1 MAAQGAA
8 ERSGRIA
15 FVPLQLVEAQ
25 RLYQHV
31 AEQIGGLIQAGEFRV
46 GARLPPERELAKQL
60 GVSRPVVREAM
71 IALEI
76 AGLVD
81 VRGGAGTFVKRARTD
96 AGSLLAAVSDPGPGP
111 FDLIAARRLLE
122 GEIAFAAAAK
132 VTPTNLHSLTEAI
145 EQMRADIEA
154 GRDTRASDRLFHVG
168 VAELTG
174 NAVLSGLVDGL
185 WAHMLAPMFDV
196 LGRHAGLRGEDR
208 MTVADHE
215 RIVEALGRRD
225 PAAAREAMR
234 AHLAHVEEIL
244 MREDLEEAGAG

>member
-1 MAAQGAA
+1 MP
-8 ERSGRIA
+8 I
-15 FVPLQLVEAQ
+15 QLVEAQ

-31 AEQIGGLIQAGEFRV
+31 AEQIGSLIHAGEFRD
-46 GARLPPERELAKQL
+46 GDRLPPERELAKQL

-81 VRGGAGTFVKRARTD
+81 VRGGAGAFVKRARAD
-96 AGSLLAAVSDPGPGP
+96 AGSLLAATADPGPGP
-111 FDLIAARRLLE
+111 FDLIAARQLLE
-122 GEIAFAAAAK
+122 GEIAFTAASK
-132 VTPTNLHSLTEAI
+132 VTPANMHSLTAAI
-145 EQMRADIEA
+145 DQMRSDIEA
-154 GRDTRASDRLFHVG
+154 GRDTRQSDRLFHLR

-174 NAVLSGLVDGL
+174 NGVLSGLVDGL

-208 MTVADHE
+208 MTIADHE

-225 PAAAREAMR
+225 AEAARAAMR

-244 MREDLEEAGAG
+244 MREDMADVEAQ

>member
-1 MAAQGAA
+1 
-8 ERSGRIA
+8 
-15 FVPLQLVEAQ
+15 VPIQLVEAQ

-31 AEQIGGLIQAGEFRV
+31 AEQIGSLIHAGEFRD
-46 GARLPPERELAKQL
+46 GDRLPPERELAKQL

-81 VRGGAGTFVKRARTD
+81 VRGGAGAFVKRARAD
-96 AGSLLAAVSDPGPGP
+96 ASSLLAATADPGPGP
-111 FDLIAARRLLE
+111 FDLIAARQMLE
-122 GEIAFAAAAK
+122 GEIAFTAASK
-132 VTPTNLHSLTEAI
+132 VTQANLHSLTEAI
-145 EQMRADIEA
+145 DQMRSDIEA
-154 GRDTRASDRLFHVG
+154 GRDTRQSDRLFHLR

-174 NAVLSGLVDGL
+174 NGVLSGLVDGL

-208 MTVADHE
+208 MTIADHE

-225 PAAAREAMR
+225 AEAARAAMR

-244 MREDLEEAGAG
+244 MREDMADVEAQ

>member
-1 MAAQGAA
+1 
-8 ERSGRIA
+8 
-15 FVPLQLVEAQ
+15 VPIQLVEAQ

-31 AEQIGGLIQAGEFRV
+31 AEQIGSLIHAGEFRD
-46 GARLPPERELAKQL
+46 GDRLPPERELAKQL

-81 VRGGAGTFVKRARTD
+81 VRGGAGAFVKRARAD
-96 AGSLLAAVSDPGPGP
+96 AGSLLAAAADPGPGP
-111 FDLIAARRLLE
+111 FDLIAARQLLE
-122 GEIAFAAAAK
+122 GEIAFTAAAK
-132 VTPTNLHSLTEAI
+132 VTPANLHSLTEAI
-145 EQMRADIEA
+145 NQMRADIEA
-154 GRDTRASDRLFHVG
+154 RRDTRQSDRLFHLR

-174 NAVLSGLVDGL
+174 NTVLSGLVDGL

-208 MTVADHE
+208 MTIDDHE

-225 PAAAREAMR
+225 PAAARAAMR

-244 MREDLEEAGAG
+244 MREDLEDAGTQ

>member
-1 MAAQGAA
+1 
-8 ERSGRIA
+8 
-15 FVPLQLVEAQ
+15 VPIQLVEAQ

-31 AEQIGGLIQAGEFRV
+31 AEQIGSLIHAGEFRD
-46 GARLPPERELAKQL
+46 GDRLPPERELAKQL

-81 VRGGAGTFVKRARTD
+81 VRGGAGAFVKRARAD
-96 AGSLLAAVSDPGPGP
+96 AGSLLATTADPGPGP
-111 FDLIAARRLLE
+111 FDLIAARQLLE
-122 GEIAFAAAAK
+122 GEIAFTAASK
-132 VTPTNLHSLTEAI
+132 VTQANLRSLTEAI
-145 EQMRADIEA
+145 DQMRSDIEA
-154 GRDTRASDRLFHVG
+154 GRDTRQSDRLFHLR

-174 NAVLSGLVDGL
+174 NGVLSGLVDGL

-196 LGRHAGLRGEDR
+196 LGRHAGLRGKDR
-208 MTVADHE
+208 MTIADHE

-225 PAAAREAMR
+225 AEAARAAMR

-244 MREDLEEAGAG
+244 MREDMEDAEAQ

>member
-1 MAAQGAA
+1 
-8 ERSGRIA
+8 
-15 FVPLQLVEAQ
+15 VPIQLVEAQ

-31 AEQIGGLIQAGEFRV
+31 AEQIGSLIHAGEFRD
-46 GARLPPERELAKQL
+46 GDRLPPERELAKQL

-81 VRGGAGTFVKRARTD
+81 VRGGAGAFVKRARAD
-96 AGSLLAAVSDPGPGP
+96 AGSLLAAQADPGP
-111 FDLIAARRLLE
+111 FDLIAARRMIE
-122 GEIAFAAAAK
+122 GEIAFTAASN
-132 VTPTNLHSLTEAI
+132 VTPMNLDALTEAI
-145 EQMRADIEA
+145 DQMRSDIEA
-154 GRDTRASDRLFHVG
+154 GRDTRQADRLFHLR

-174 NAVLSGLVDGL
+174 NGVLSGLVDGL

-208 MTVADHE
+208 MTIADHE

-225 PAAAREAMR
+225 AEAARAAMR

-244 MREDLEEAGAG
+244 MREDLEDAETS

>member
-1 MAAQGAA
+1 
-8 ERSGRIA
+8 
-15 FVPLQLVEAQ
+15 LVEAQ

-31 AEQIGGLIQAGEFRV
+31 AEQIGSLIHAGEFRD
-46 GARLPPERELAKQL
+46 GDRLPPERELAKQL

-81 VRGGAGTFVKRARTD
+81 VRGGAGAFVKRARAD
-96 AGSLLAAVSDPGPGP
+96 ASSLLAATADPGPGP
-111 FDLIAARRLLE
+111 FDLIAARQMLE
-122 GEIAFAAAAK
+122 GEIAFTAASK
-132 VTPTNLHSLTEAI
+132 VTQANLHSLTEAI
-145 EQMRADIEA
+145 DQMRSDIEA
-154 GRDTRASDRLFHVG
+154 GRDTRQSDRLFHLR

-174 NAVLSGLVDGL
+174 NGVLSGLVDGL

-208 MTVADHE
+208 MTIADHE
-215 RIVEALGRRD
+215 RIVEALGRCD
-225 PAAAREAMR
+225 AEAARAAMR

-244 MREDLEEAGAG
+244 MREDMADVEAQ

>member
-1 MAAQGAA
+1 
-8 ERSGRIA
+8 
-15 FVPLQLVEAQ
+15 VPIQRVEAQ

-31 AEQIGGLIQAGEFRV
+31 AEQIGSLIHAGEFQD
-46 GARLPPERELAKQL
+46 GDRLPPERELAKQL

-81 VRGGAGTFVKRARTD
+81 VRGGAGAFVTRARAD
-96 AGSLLAAVSDPGPGP
+96 AGSLLAATSDPGPGP
-111 FDLIAARRLLE
+111 FDLIAARQMIE
-122 GEIAFAAAAK
+122 GEIAFTAASK
-132 VTPTNLHSLTEAI
+132 VTPANLDALTEAI
-145 EQMRADIEA
+145 DQMRSDIEA
-154 GRDTRASDRLFHVG
+154 GRDTRQSDRLFHLR

-174 NAVLSGLVDGL
+174 NGVLSGLVDGL

-208 MTVADHE
+208 MTIADHQ

-225 PAAAREAMR
+225 AAGAREAMR

-244 MREDLEEAGAG
+244 MREDLEDAETP

>member
-1 MAAQGAA
+1 
-8 ERSGRIA
+8 
-15 FVPLQLVEAQ
+15 VPIQLVEAQ

-31 AEQIGGLIQAGEFRV
+31 AEQIGSLIHAGEFRD
-46 GARLPPERELAKQL
+46 GDRLPPERELAKQL

-81 VRGGAGTFVKRARTD
+81 VRGGAGAFVKRARAD
-96 AGSLLAAVSDPGPGP
+96 AGSLLAATADPGPGP
-111 FDLIAARRLLE
+111 FDLIAARRMIE
-122 GEIAFAAAAK
+122 GEIAFTAASK
-132 VTPTNLHSLTEAI
+132 VTPANLDALTEAI
-145 EQMRADIEA
+145 DQMRSDIEA
-154 GRDTRASDRLFHVG
+154 GRDTRQSDRLFHLR

-174 NAVLSGLVDGL
+174 NGVLSGLVDGL

-208 MTVADHE
+208 MTIADHE

-225 PAAAREAMR
+225 AEAARAAMR

-244 MREDLEEAGAG
+244 MREDLEDAETP

>member
-1 MAAQGAA
+1 MP
-8 ERSGRIA
+8 I
-15 FVPLQLVEAQ
+15 QLVEPQ
-25 RLYQHV
+25 RLYEQV

-46 GARLPPERELAKQL
+46 GERLPPERELAKQL

-81 VRGGAGTFVKRARTD
+81 VRGGAGTFVARARAD
-96 AGSLLAAVSDPGPGP
+96 AGSLRATVADPGPGP
-111 FDLIAARRLLE
+111 FDLIAARQMLE
-122 GEIAFAAAAK
+122 GEIAFAAASK
-132 VTPTNLHSLTEAI
+132 VTAARLQALAEAI
-145 EQMRADIEA
+145 EQMRSDIEA
-154 GRDTRASDRLFHVG
+154 GRDTRASDRLFHVR
-168 VAELTG
+168 VAEVTG

-208 MTVADHE
+208 MTIADHE

-225 PAAAREAMR
+225 AEAARAAMR
-234 AHLAHVEEIL
+234 THLAHVEEIL
-244 MREDLEEAGAG
+244 MREDLEDAGTQ

>member
-1 MAAQGAA
+1 MP
-8 ERSGRIA
+8 I
-15 FVPLQLVEAQ
+15 QLVEAQ

-31 AEQIGGLIQAGEFRV
+31 AEQIGNLIHAGEFRD
-46 GARLPPERELAKQL
+46 GDRLPPERELAKQL

-81 VRGGAGTFVKRARTD
+81 VRGGAGAFVKRARAD
-96 AGSLLAAVSDPGPGP
+96 AGSLLAATADPGVGP
-111 FDLIAARRLLE
+111 FDLIAARQMLE
-122 GEIAFAAAAK
+122 GEIAFTAAGN
-132 VTPTNLHSLTEAI
+132 VTTANLHALTEAI
-145 EQMRADIEA
+145 DQMRSDIEA
-154 GRDTRASDRLFHVG
+154 GRDTRQSDRLFHLR

-174 NAVLSGLVDGL
+174 NGVLSGLVDGL
-185 WAHMLAPMFDV
+185 WAQMLTPMFDV

-208 MTVADHE
+208 MTIADHE

-225 PAAAREAMR
+225 AEAARAAMR

-244 MREDLEEAGAG
+244 MREDLEDAEAH

>member
-1 MAAQGAA
+1 MP
-8 ERSGRIA
+8 I
-15 FVPLQLVEAQ
+15 QLVEAQ

-31 AEQIGGLIQAGEFRV
+31 AEQIGSLIHAGEFRD
-46 GARLPPERELAKQL
+46 GDRLPPERELAKQL

-81 VRGGAGTFVKRARTD
+81 VRGGAGAFVKRARAD
-96 AGSLLAAVSDPGPGP
+96 AGSLLAATADPGPGP
-111 FDLIAARRLLE
+111 FDLIAARQLLE
-122 GEIAFAAAAK
+122 GEIAFTAASK
-132 VTPTNLHSLTEAI
+132 VTQANLRSLTEAI
-145 EQMRADIEA
+145 DQMRSDIEA
-154 GRDTRASDRLFHVG
+154 GRDTRQSDRLFHLR

-174 NAVLSGLVDGL
+174 NGVLSGLVDGL

-196 LGRHAGLRGEDR
+196 LGRHAGLRGKDR
-208 MTVADHE
+208 MTIADHE

-225 PAAAREAMR
+225 AEAARAAMR

-244 MREDLEEAGAG
+244 MREDMEDAEAQ

>member
-1 MAAQGAA
+1 MP
-8 ERSGRIA
+8 I
-15 FVPLQLVEAQ
+15 QLVEAQ

-46 GARLPPERELAKQL
+46 GTRLPAERELAKQL

-81 VRGGAGTFVKRARTD
+81 VRGGAGAFVKRARTD
-96 AGSLLAAVSDPGPGP
+96 AGSLLAAAADPGPGP
-111 FDLIAARRLLE
+111 FDLIAARQMLE
-122 GEIAFAAAAK
+122 GEIAFTAASN
-132 VTPTNLHSLTEAI
+132 VTPANLHPLTEAI
-145 EQMRADIEA
+145 DQMRADIEA
-154 GRDTRASDRLFHVG
+154 GRDTRQSDRLFHLR

-208 MTVADHE
+208 MTIADHE

-225 PAAAREAMR
+225 PAGARAAMR

-244 MREDLEEAGAG
+244 MREDLEDAETQ